1 MRLELLKRENI
12 LCWGCCYSSL
22 WQAFALPAGKTKQN
36 QLGKQPFQLGQDSII
51 LRVHEYISASVDS
64 SSIVA
69 MCDAQ
74 FVYLLTKVM
83 KE

>member
-1 MRLELLKRENI
+1 MKIFFVGGVVTAHCGRHLLCLQE
-12 LCWGCCYSSL
+12 
-22 WQAFALPAGKTKQN
+22 KTKQN
-36 QLGKQPFQLGQDSII
+36 QLGKQPFQLGQDSVI